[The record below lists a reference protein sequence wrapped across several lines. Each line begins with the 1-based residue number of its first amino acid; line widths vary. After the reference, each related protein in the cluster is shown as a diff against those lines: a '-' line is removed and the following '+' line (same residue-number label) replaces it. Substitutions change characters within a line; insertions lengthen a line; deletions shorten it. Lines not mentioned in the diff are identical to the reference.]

1 MSAEGG
7 KRRNLGRGL
16 SALLGE
22 DTEDYAQLDKLRVF
36 RMVPIE
42 HLHPSRFQ
50 PRHAMDPAA
59 IEELAKSIGEKG
71 VLQPLLVRRRSDD
84 VNAFEIIAGERRWR
98 AAQQAQVHEVPVVIK
113 DITDSEALEIA
124 LVENLQRQD
133 LSPLDE
139 ARGYSRL
146 MEEFSHT
153 QQNLA
158 KAMGKSRS
166 HVTNMMRLLELP
178 GPVKILLEDGKLTA
192 GHARALLKADDIIGL
207 AEQVARL
214 GLSVRQT
221 EALVR
226 RGAAAGKGKKGGR
239 TKRASRKD
247 ADTRVL
253 ERDMENLLGLKV
265 DIQFHGRGGSLTIRY
280 KSLEQL
286 DDILQRLSQSPVP
299 VVVADETPETE
310 PAAS

>member
-1 MSAEGG
+1 MTAAGG

-22 DTEDYAQLDKLRVF
+22 EANDYVQLDKLRVS

-50 PRHAMDPAA
+50 PRHTMDPGA
-59 IEELAKSIGEKG
+59 IEELAKSIGAKG
-71 VLQPLLVRRRSDD
+71 VLQPLLVRRRPDD
-84 VNAFEIIAGERRWR
+84 PNVFEIVAGERRWR

-133 LSPLDE
+133 LSALDE

-166 HVTNMMRLLELP
+166 HVTNMMRLLDLP
-178 GPVKILLEDGKLTA
+178 GPVKVLLEDGKLSA
-192 GHARALLKADDIIGL
+192 GHARSLLKADDIIGL
-207 AEQVARL
+207 AEQVVRQ
-214 GLSVRQT
+214 GLNVRQT

-226 RGAAAGKGKKGGR
+226 RGAAAGKKGR
-239 TKRASRKD
+239 RKRAPQKD

-299 VVVADETPETE
+299 VVAADETPAAE

>member
-1 MSAEGG
+1 MTAAGG

-22 DTEDYAQLDKLRVF
+22 DTGDYAQLDKLRVF

-42 HLHPSRFQ
+42 HLHPNRFQ
-50 PRHAMDPAA
+50 PRHTMDPGA
-59 IEELAKSIGEKG
+59 IDELAKSIGEKG

-84 VNAFEIIAGERRWR
+84 ANAFEIIAGERRWR

-113 DITDSEALEIA
+113 DITDFEALEIA

-178 GPVKILLEDGKLTA
+178 GPVKVLLEDGKLTA
-192 GHARALLKADDIIGL
+192 GHARALLKADDVIEL
-207 AEQVARL
+207 AERVVRQ
-214 GLSVRQT
+214 GLNVRQT
-221 EALVR
+221 EALAR
-226 RGAAAGKGKKGGR
+226 RGAAAGKKGGR
-239 TKRASRKD
+239 KRAPRKD

-299 VVVADETPETE
+299 VVAADETPPAE

>member
-1 MSAEGG
+1 
-7 KRRNLGRGL
+7 
-16 SALLGE
+16 
-22 DTEDYAQLDKLRVF
+22 
-36 RMVPIE
+36 
-42 HLHPSRFQ
+42 
-50 PRHAMDPAA
+50 MDPGA
-59 IEELAKSIGEKG
+59 IKELAKSISEKG
-71 VLQPLLVRRRSDD
+71 VLQPLLVRRRPDD

-166 HVTNMMRLLELP
+166 HVTNMMRLLDLP

-226 RGAAAGKGKKGGR
+226 RGAAAGRKGGR
-239 TKRASRKD
+239 TKRAPRKD

-286 DDILQRLSQSPVP
+286 DDILQRLSQSAGP
-299 VVVADETPETE
+299 VV
-310 PAAS
+310 AAS